1 MAAEAEAAMLHRPP
15 VAVVDTQRHPAA
27 EATTA
32 RLVTVVAEVAAIV
45 RPVAVT
51 VAAIAHPAAM
61 GAAIAAVGVAD
72 TLLEA
77 EAAALLP
84 AAVVIPLQEI
94 TAAIAK
100 KATADR

>member
-1 MAAEAEAAMLHRPP
+1 VGEAEAATLHRATA
-15 VAVVDTQRHPAA
+15 AVVDTQHHPAA

-61 GAAIAAVGVAD
+61 VAAMAAVGVAD

-84 AAVVIPLQEI
+84 AAVVIPLEEI
-94 TAAIAK
+94 TAAITK
-100 KATADR
+100 RATADC